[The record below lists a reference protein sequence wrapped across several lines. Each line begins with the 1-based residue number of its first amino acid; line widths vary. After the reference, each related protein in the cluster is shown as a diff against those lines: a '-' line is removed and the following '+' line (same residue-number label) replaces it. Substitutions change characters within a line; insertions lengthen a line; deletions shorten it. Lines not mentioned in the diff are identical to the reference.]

1 MTITPHPLAHEPLVF
16 LAFEKIRRV
25 GVDRADGQIIT
36 HEGIEYRM
44 IAHSISTIETHHVVL
59 ELLQGN
65 AAGHKRAMAFV
76 KVREHGYAPGPGG
89 LDLVLPALYSGIR
102 VHEHPDLLHDYFVLP
117 WLSVPPT
124 FQAAEQE
131 HGQ

>member
-1 MTITPHPLAHEPLVF
+1 MTITPHPLAHEPLAF

-36 HEGIEYRM
+36 HEGIEHSM

-59 ELLQGN
+59 EPLQGY

-89 LDLVLPALYSGIR
+89 LDLVLPALHSGIR
-102 VHEHPDLLHDYFVLP
+102 VHGHPDLLHDYFVLP
-117 WLSVPPT
+117 WLSVPPS
-124 FQAAEQE
+124 FQAVEQE
-131 HGQ
+131 HGK